1 MLRNVIVVRDS
12 EESVKQAIREILR
25 SKHRGHE
32 FALDLTRITDKERK
46 RQIMKQ
52 LTRFNN

>member
-12 EESVKQAIREILR
+12 EESVKHAVREILR